1 MKVQSLRFICLFL
14 LGLFFSLAI
23 FFLNT
28 FPILAQVSPL
38 EQEAI
43 AKSFYHNYQF
53 EQAIKQWQIALT
65 AYEQE
70 QNFLAQARVSSN
82 LALAYQ
88 QEGLWQQ
95 ADQAI
100 ERSLELLMPAKTLPE
115 SESILAQTLNNR
127 GLIELYR
134 GRRKDALATW
144 QLAEPLYRN
153 LGDKQAI
160 FNNQINQAL
169 VLKALGLYPLS
180 CQKILD
186 SLKLDSLTCRNID
199 NQAQAA
205 LLKKYLQNLATPLKS
220 DQFIAWRALGEVYRL
235 LGKQNQAELIFNSL
249 LEKIDN
255 SEQRAVVY
263 LNLGYL
269 AREKGLTQLA
279 LDWYQKALEA
289 SNKSRLQIRSY
300 LAQLRLYIEQQEI
313 TPAIA
318 LIPKIS
324 ITIDR
329 LPDNGDKISATIN
342 FSASLVRLKA
352 ISNDP
357 KIPSWLD
364 IATIL
369 SQANRL
375 ANDLGSKALQS
386 QTLGNLGA
394 IYEQNSQD
402 EQAKSLTQSALLIS
416 QANQTPEITYR
427 WQWQLGRILAR
438 QGQIEQAIASYSQ
451 AIKTLQSIEQDLVAS
466 DRDVRSSFQEE
477 IEPVYR
483 QLVSLLLKKDE
494 QGSIKPENI
503 IQARD
508 IIESLRLAELN
519 NFFREACLEARPQ
532 FLEALDPQAAIIYP
546 LILDDR
552 LAIILSLPNQPLQYY
567 SSNVTAQTLT
577 ETIQNFRFNLVVR
590 PRRDFFA
597 PAQQLYQWLIAP
609 IAAQLTENKIKT
621 LIFVLDGALR
631 NIPMSALHD
640 GQKYLIE
647 KYEIALAPSLQLLEP
662 KQLQRTGLS
671 TLAMGL
677 SKGREDF
684 SPLYYVADELKSI
697 EKNLNSAIL
706 LNESFTIK
714 ALQQE
719 ILNFPSSIV
728 HIATHGQFSS
738 NFEDT
743 FILAWDGRINVDKL
757 DQILR
762 GREEI
767 GEKAI
772 ELLVLSACETA
783 TGDNRA
789 ALGLAGLAVRSG
801 ARSTLATLWTVN
813 DEATAEFM
821 NQFYQGLGQQKL
833 SKSAALRQAQLSL
846 LKDRK
851 FRHPFYWS
859 PYVLLGN
866 WL

>member
-1 MKVQSLRFICLFL
+1 MKVQSLRFICLCL

-28 FPILAQVSPL
+28 SSILAQISPL
-38 EQEAI
+38 EQESI
-43 AKSFYHNYQF
+43 AKSFYQNYQF
-53 EQAIKQWQIALT
+53 KQAIEQWQAALK
-65 AYEQE
+65 AYEKE
-70 QNFLAQARVSSN
+70 ENLLAQTRVSSN

-95 ADQAI
+95 ADRAI
-100 ERSLELLMPAKTLPE
+100 ERSLELLMPAKNLPE
-115 SESILAQTLNNR
+115 SESILAQILNNR

-153 LGDKQAI
+153 LGDQQAI
-160 FNNQINQAL
+160 LNNQINQAL
-169 VLKALGLYPLS
+169 VLKTLGLYPLS

-186 SLKLDSLTCRNID
+186 SLKLDNLTCRNID

-205 LLKKYLQNLATPLKS
+205 LLKNYLQNLATPLKS
-220 DQFIAWRALGEVYRL
+220 HQFTAWRILGEVYRL
-235 LGKQNQAELIFNSL
+235 LGKQNQAELIFNTL

-255 SEQRAVVY
+255 SEQRAAIY

-269 AREKGLTQLA
+269 AREKGLSQLA
-279 LDWYQKALEA
+279 LDWYTKALEA
-289 SNKSRLQIRSY
+289 SDKSRLQIRSY
-300 LAQLRLYIEQQEI
+300 LAQLRLHIEGEEI

-324 ITIDR
+324 MTIDH

-342 FSASLVRLKA
+342 FSASLSKLKR
-352 ISNDP
+352 ISHDP

-364 IATIL
+364 IVTLL
-369 SQANRL
+369 SQANQL
-375 ANDLGSKALQS
+375 ANNLGSKTLQS

-394 IYEQNSQD
+394 IYEHNSQD

-508 IIESLRLAELN
+508 TIESLRLAELN
-519 NFFREACLEARPQ
+519 NFFREACLENRPQ
-532 FLEALDPQAAIIYP
+532 SLEAIDPQAAIIYP
-546 LILDDR
+546 IILDDR

-567 SSNVTAQTLT
+567 SSDVTAQTLT
-577 ETIQNFRFNLVVR
+577 ETIKNFRFNLVVR

-609 IAAQLTENKIKT
+609 IVAQLTENRINT
-621 LIFVLDGALR
+621 LVFVLDGTLR

-640 GQKYLIE
+640 GKQYLIE
-647 KYEIALAPSLQLLEP
+647 KYEISLAPSLQLLEP
-662 KQLQRTGLS
+662 KQIQRTGLY

-677 SKGREDF
+677 SKGRQGF

-697 EKNLNSAIL
+697 EKNFNSAIL

-714 ALQQE
+714 AFQQK
-719 ILNFPSSIV
+719 ILSFPSSIV

-743 FILAWDGRINVDKL
+743 FILAWDGQINVDKL

-833 SKSAALRQAQLSL
+833 SKSAALQQAQLSL